1 MEVLGLL
8 ISGALAGWLAAKV
21 VRGAGYGLVINVAL
35 GIIGGI
41 VGGMLF
47 ALFGIPADG
56 WLTSLAMAVVGA
68 VMLLTLIHLL
78 RGRAH

>member
-1 MEVLGLL
+1 MEVPLLL
-8 ISGALAGWLAAKV
+8 ITGALAGWLAGKV
-21 VRGAGYGLVINVAL
+21 VRGAGYGLVINITL

-41 VGGMLF
+41 IGGKLF
-47 ALFGIPADG
+47 GIFGIPADG
-56 WLTSLAMAVVGA
+56 WLASLATAVVGA

>member
-41 VGGMLF
+41 VGGKVF
-47 ALFGIPADG
+47 ALLGIPADG
-56 WLTSLAMAVVGA
+56 WLTSLAIAVVGA

-78 RGRAH
+78 RKRAH